1 MSTMPNTSHQDV
13 LEATRETERTMRPQQ
28 VPVNMYEASGA
39 LVIIAPTPAVT
50 PADVTVELRGSKLR
64 LCALLR
70 SAGTREYLLHEW
82 EYGGYERELD
92 LPAGYGS
99 DVEVALNNG
108 QLVIRVKAGEP
119 RDLTVQP
126 S

>member
-1 MSTMPNTSHQDV
+1 MQNHQEV

-28 VPVNMYEASGA
+28 VPVNMYEAGGT

-50 PADVTVELRGSKLR
+50 PEDVTVELRGSRLR
-64 LCALLR
+64 LCAHLR
-70 SAGTREYLLHEW
+70 SAGPRDYLIHEW

-92 LPAGYGS
+92 LPPGYGA
-99 DVEVALNNG
+99 DVESSLTNG

-119 RDLTVQP
+119 RDLTVRP